1 IACAPSFLIAS
12 ITYLR
17 VASSWLDGTSLSP
30 ASCTSTLS
38 SIEATSLFDSGGG
51 KNRFCSRRGEIID
64 EIPRDLRR
72 GRVGDDRGGIG
83 DGALHLLG
91 QRPDEL
97 EPFRFELPD
106 LGDGG
111 KADLDALSADDVL
124 EHLRGTGVARGLLVQ
139 LVRYPEQ
146 VEKFFQVQ
154 PARSLTVYDRIG
166 AEERTLESVE
176 GGDIGLAFAVAHRDS
191 YSHSPDKGVRFRL
204 DLASSQLIVHQSC
217 RGDQDVGRFARGK
230 TPLERRSVVEL
241 DPYPVGRF
249 APALIRDFHPAGLE
263 RAGGEDPDIGR
274 RGRIRDR
281 ARQQQR
287 CESHSFSFGTSSRH
301 PQPRGAPWLRR
312 CPDTAR
318 KTGPARHSPPTSWAP
333 RNTKC
338 NSAPRAAGA
347 RRVSAPSRGVAG
359 FP

>member
-1 IACAPSFLIAS
+1 MACAPSFLISS

-17 VASSWLDGTSLSP
+17 VASSWLDRISLSP

-51 KNRFCSRRGEIID
+51 KNRFCRRRAEIID
-64 EIPRDLRR
+64 EIPRDLHR
-72 GRVGDDRGGIG
+72 GRVGADRNGIG
-83 DGALHLLG
+83 DGALHVLG
-91 QRPDEL
+91 QRRDGL
-97 EPFRFELPD
+97 QPFRLELPD
-106 LGDGG
+106 LGDRRE
-111 KADLDALSADDVL
+111 ADLDALSADDVL
-124 EHLRGTGVARGLLVQ
+124 EHLRGIGVARGLLVQ
-139 LVRYPEQ
+139 LLGDPEQ
-146 VEKFFQVQ
+146 VEQFFQVQ
-154 PARSLTVYDRIG
+154 AGRALAVYDRIG

-176 GGDIGLAFAVAHRDS
+176 SGDIGLGLAGAYRDP

-204 DLASSQLIVHQSC
+204 DLASSHLIVHQSPPAT
-217 RGDQDVGRFARGK
+217 QHAGRFAYRN
-230 TPLERRSVVEL
+230 TPLERRSVGEL

-249 APALIRDFHPAGLE
+249 APELIRDFHQAGLE

-281 ARQQQR
+281 AREQQCYQ
-287 CESHSFSFGTSSRH
+287 SHFLFRRANRH
-301 PQPRGAPWLRR
+301 PLRRAAPWLRR

-318 KTGPARHSPPTSWAP
+318 KTGPARHSPPPSWAP